1 MVTHGGSEGMS
12 GEQAADDRVPVAVL
26 VHGGTLTS
34 TMWDPV
40 REHLVAPSVA
50 VDLPGRR
57 FKPADLGQMTIDDW
71 VTSVCSDID
80 DAGLTDVVLVGHSSA
95 GYVLPGVAA
104 RLAAGSTTT
113 LHAVVFVSATVP
125 ADGECPVDYLRD
137 DIRTLA
143 TEHRELTLESARG
156 RTIGGLRPGEPP
168 IDTDLEIVEN
178 GPRMGLEAPLVLF
191 DPVSWAGFPRD
202 VPKVYVRAL
211 RDKVI
216 PPELADRMVTAMGG
230 ARVIDLDAGHRSY
243 DTHPVELGAVID
255 ACCARRPHPP
265 L

>member
-1 MVTHGGSEGMS
+1 VSTDGSTN
-12 GEQAADDRVPVAVL
+12 VAVL

-40 REHLVAPSVA
+40 RSQLASPCVA

-57 FKPADLGQMTIDDW
+57 YKPADLAEVTIGDW
-71 VTSVCSDID
+71 VASVVEDID
-80 DAGLTDVVLVGHSSA
+80 QAGLTDVVLVGHSSG

-104 RLAAGSTTT
+104 ALAARSAP
-113 LHAVVFVSATVP
+113 AVQGLVFVSATVP
-125 ADGECPVDYLRD
+125 AHGERPLDYLRE

-143 TEHRELTLESARG
+143 SDHRELTLESARG

-191 DPVSWAGFPRD
+191 EPVSWAGFPTQ
-202 VPKVYVRAL
+202 VPRVYVRGL

-216 PPELADRMVTAMGG
+216 PPELADRMITAMGG
-230 ARVIDLDAGHRSY
+230 ATVVDLDAGHRSY
-243 DTHPVELGAVID
+243 ETSPAELAAVID
-255 ACCARRPHPP
+255 ECCCGIAS
-265 L
+265 

>member
-1 MVTHGGSEGMS
+1 VSTGGP
-12 GEQAADDRVPVAVL
+12 ADVAVL

-40 REHLVAPSVA
+40 RSRLAAPSIA

-57 FKPADLGQMTIDDW
+57 YKPADLAAVTIGDW
-71 VTSVCSDID
+71 VASVVADID
-80 DAGLTDVVLVGHSSA
+80 QAGLVGVVLVGHSSG

-104 RLAAGSTTT
+104 ALAARPAPV
-113 LHAVVFVSATVP
+113 LHGLVFVSATVP
-125 ADGECPVDYLRD
+125 ADGERPLDYLRE

-143 TEHRELTLESARG
+143 SDHRELTLDSARG

-168 IDTDLEIVEN
+168 IETDLVVVEN

-191 DPVSWAGFPRD
+191 EPVSWAGFPTE
-202 VPKVYVRAL
+202 VPRVYVRGL

-216 PPELADRMVTAMGG
+216 PPELADRMVAAMGG
-230 ARVIDLDAGHRSY
+230 AKVIDLDAGHRSY
-243 DTHPVELGAVID
+243 DTHPAELAAVID
-255 ACCARRPHPP
+255 ECCGIAS
-265 L
+265 

>member
-1 MVTHGGSEGMS
+1 VSPDES
-12 GEQAADDRVPVAVL
+12 ANVVVL

-40 REHLVAPSVA
+40 RSAMSSPSLA

-57 FKPADLGQMTIDDW
+57 YKPADLAEVTIGDW
-71 VTSVCSDID
+71 VSSVVADIEE
-80 DAGLTDVVLVGHSSA
+80 AGCTEVVLVGHSSG

-104 RLAAGSTTT
+104 ALAARSAPVLRG
-113 LHAVVFVSATVP
+113 LVFVSATVP
-125 ADGECPVDYLRD
+125 ADGERPLDYLRE

-143 TEHRELTLESARG
+143 SDHRELTLDSARG

-168 IDTDLEIVEN
+168 IETNLEIVEN

-191 DPVSWAGFPRD
+191 EPVSWTGFPAE
-202 VPKVYVRAL
+202 VPRVYVRAL

-216 PPELADRMVTAMGG
+216 PPDLADRMITAMGG
-230 ARVIDLDAGHRSY
+230 AKVIDLDAGHRSY
-243 DTHPVELGAVID
+243 DTHPAELAAIID
-255 ACCARRPHPP
+255 ECSANPG
-265 L
+265 

>member
-1 MVTHGGSEGMS
+1 
-12 GEQAADDRVPVAVL
+12 
-26 VHGGTLTS
+26 
-34 TMWDPV
+34 MWDHV
-40 REHLVAPSVA
+40 REHLVTPSVA

-57 FKPADLGQMTIDDW
+57 FKPADLGQVTVGDW

-80 DAGLTDVVLVGHSSA
+80 DADLTDVVLVGHSSA

-104 RLAAGSTTT
+104 RLAGGSATT

-156 RTIGGLRPGEPP
+156 RTIGGLRPGEHA
-168 IDTDLEIVEN
+168 IDTELEIVEN

-191 DPVSWAGFPRD
+191 EPVSWAGFPHE
-202 VPKVYVRAL
+202 VPKVYVRGL

-216 PPELADRMVTAMGG
+216 PPQLADRMVTAMGG
-230 ARVIDLDAGHRSY
+230 ATVIDLETGHRSY
-243 DTHPVELGAVID
+243 DTHPAELAAVID
-255 ACCARRPHPP
+255 ECCARPPHQP

>member
-1 MVTHGGSEGMS
+1 VSPDGP
-12 GEQAADDRVPVAVL
+12 ANAAVL

-40 REHLVAPSVA
+40 RSRLASPSLA

-57 FKPADLGQMTIDDW
+57 YRPADLGEVTIADW
-71 VTSVCSDID
+71 ITSVVTDIEE
-80 DAGLTDVVLVGHSSA
+80 AGLTEVVLVGHSSG

-104 RLAAGSTTT
+104 ALAARSVPVLQG
-113 LHAVVFVSATVP
+113 LVFVSATVP
-125 ADGECPVDYLRD
+125 AHGERPLDYLRD

-143 TEHRELTLESARG
+143 SDHRELTLESARG

-168 IDTDLEIVEN
+168 IETDLEIVEN

-191 DPVSWAGFPRD
+191 EPVSWTGFPTE
-202 VPKVYVRAL
+202 VPRVYVRAL

-216 PPELADRMVTAMGG
+216 PPELADRMITAMGG
-230 ARVIDLDAGHRSY
+230 AEVIDLDAGHRSY
-243 DTHPVELGAVID
+243 DTHPAELAAVID
-255 ACCARRPHPP
+255 ECSRHRR
-265 L
+265 

>member
-1 MVTHGGSEGMS
+1 VSSDGPAG
-12 GEQAADDRVPVAVL
+12 VAVL

-40 REHLVAPSVA
+40 RRQLGAPSVA

-57 FKPADLGQMTIDDW
+57 YKPADLAEVTIGDW
-71 VTSVCSDID
+71 VASVVADIEA
-80 DAGLTDVVLVGHSSA
+80 AGLTDVVLVAHSSG

-104 RLAAGSTTT
+104 ALADRTEPVLRG
-113 LHAVVFVSATVP
+113 LLFVSATVP
-125 ADGECPVDYLRD
+125 AHGERALDYLRD

-143 TEHRELTLESARG
+143 GEHREHTLDSARG

-168 IDTDLEIVEN
+168 IETNLEIVEN

-191 DPVSWAGFPRD
+191 EPVSWTGFPAD
-202 VPKVYVRAL
+202 VPRVYVRAR

-216 PPELADRMVTAMGG
+216 PPELADRMITGMGG
-230 ARVIDLDAGHRSY
+230 AEVIDLDAGHRSY
-243 DTHPVELGAVID
+243 DTHPAELAAVID
-255 ACCARRPHPP
+255 ECCGRTR
-265 L
+265 

>member
-1 MVTHGGSEGMS
+1 MS
-12 GEQAADDRVPVAVL
+12 VDHSGDDPHAVAVL

-40 REHLVAPSVA
+40 REHLVTPSIA

-57 FKPADLGQMTIDDW
+57 FKPADLGQVTVDDW

-80 DAGLTDVVLVGHSSA
+80 DAGLADVVLVGHSSA

-104 RLAAGSTTT
+104 RLAGGSATT

-143 TEHRELTLESARG
+143 TEHRELTLEAAQG
-156 RTIGGLRPGEPP
+156 RTIGGLRPGEDPV
-168 IDTDLEIVEN
+168 DTELEIVEN

-191 DPVSWAGFPRD
+191 EPVSWAGFPHE
-202 VPKVYVRAL
+202 VPKVYVRGL

-216 PPELADRMVTAMGG
+216 PPELADRMVAAIGG
-230 ARVIDLDAGHRSY
+230 ARVIDFDAGHRSY
-243 DTHPVELGAVID
+243 DTHSAELAAVID
-255 ACCARRPHPP
+255 ECCARPPHLP